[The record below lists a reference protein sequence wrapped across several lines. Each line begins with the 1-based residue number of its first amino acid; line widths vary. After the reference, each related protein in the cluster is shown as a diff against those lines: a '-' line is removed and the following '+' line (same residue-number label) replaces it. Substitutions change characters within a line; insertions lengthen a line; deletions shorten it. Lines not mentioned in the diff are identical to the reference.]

1 MSEDKERLTEIN
13 KFLKKQNQAVMKML
27 EGYAALHFFYQQLF
41 TKRSKEEVSKLL
53 FEFIENVFTKIER
66 EVQTALFFSNPQTF
80 EFNAFM
86 THPAGLNKEGFEG
99 QLFSQTE
106 KGVVGWSIT
115 NQKISFFSSPEN
127 NQFPHGLLLPLFTP
141 SKTLGMLLI
150 NFDSDASFIT
160 HETMQ
165 ILELACSQASL
176 IIDNLSFVE

>member
-1 MSEDKERLTEIN
+1 MSEDKERLMEIN

-41 TKRSKEEVSKLL
+41 TKRSKEEVVKLL
-53 FEFIENVFTKIER
+53 FEFIENVFGKIER
-66 EVQTALFFSNPQTF
+66 EVQSALFFTNPQTF
-80 EFNAFM
+80 EFDVFM
-86 THPAGLNKEGFEG
+86 TQPKGTAKQTFET
-99 QLFSQTE
+99 QLFSQAE

-115 NQKISFFSSPEN
+115 NQKISFFSSPDN
-127 NQFPHGLLLPLFTP
+127 TAFPHGLLMQLFTP

-176 IIDNLSFVE
+176 VIDNLSFVE